1 MAINTIKKANG
12 NDVIISSFW
21 AATNI
26 STSGLALPNR
36 IRAIV
41 AKKINNDQIK
51 RCFLLG
57 SFLPLS
63 ENILSTKTAEST
75 EVTKKPISSSMVVIF
90 RNVEKG

>member
-1 MAINTIKKANG
+1 MKKAKG
-12 NDVIISSFW
+12 SEVIIRSFW
-21 AATNI
+21 AAINI
-26 STSGLALPNR
+26 FIFGLALPNR

-41 AKKINNDQIK
+41 PKKINRDQIK

-75 EVTKKPISSSMVVIF
+75 EVTKKPISNTMVVIF
-90 RNVEKG
+90 RNVAKG